1 MKRLPLLFTAAL
13 VPLDFAALLLA
24 GAAGYAIRFS
34 PLAQSL
40 REVTFAL
47 ERDVYAETLVYTSLL
62 CLAVFAVSG
71 LYSVRQQ
78 RLASELVR
86 LTLAISSTVA
96 LVLLIAFFS
105 RELFE
110 SRFIFA
116 AVWGLSVVFVSVERV
131 FVRILQRILY
141 AAGLGARRTLL
152 LGSPTSTEHFAEYF
166 QKNSRFGYRIEDSLP
181 LDAANERELIAAKE
195 RGIDTI
201 IITDESAPYT
211 DVDRVKTIAQNQ
223 QLNFLYSAAIF
234 PVSSLKPIMHQFGG
248 SAILEIPAT
257 SLDGW
262 GAIYKRGFDIIGSLL
277 LIILTLPLQLFAGFF
292 LVLERQGGIFYTQKR
307 IGRSGAHFPFVKF
320 RSMVKDAHKLRFDE
334 KFIEKHGNQR
344 EGSPLFKLENDPR
357 ITKLGK
363 FLRRTSIDELPQLYL
378 VLLGHMSL
386 VGPRPHLPEE
396 VDMYEP
402 HQRRVLTIKPGIT
415 GLAQI
420 SGRADLAFDD
430 EVRLDMHYI
439 QNWTPLMDFIILLKT
454 PLAVVFSKGAY

>member
-13 VPLDFAALLLA
+13 VPLDFVALMLA
-24 GAAGYAIRFS
+24 GATGYAIRYS

-40 REVTFAL
+40 REVTFSL

-62 CLAVFAVSG
+62 CIAVFAISG
-71 LYSVRQQ
+71 LYNVRQQ

-86 LTLAISSTVA
+86 AGLAISSTVA

-116 AVWGLSVVFVSVERV
+116 AVWILSILLVATERIL
-131 FVRILQRILY
+131 VRIVQRMLY
-141 AAGLGARRTLL
+141 AAGYGSRRVLL
-152 LGSPTSTEHFAEYF
+152 LGSPASTKHFGDYF
-166 QKNSRFGYRIEDSLP
+166 KKHARLGYRVEQMLP
-181 LDAANERELIAAKE
+181 LDAASHAEIIAAKE
-195 RGIDTI
+195 QGIDTV
-201 IITDESAPYT
+201 IITDESALYA
-211 DVDRVKTIAQNQ
+211 DVDRVKTIAQNE

-234 PVSSLKPIMHQFGG
+234 PVSSLKPVMHQFGG

-257 SLDGW
+257 PLDGW
-262 GAIYKRGFDIIGSLL
+262 GAIYKRTFDIVGSLI
-277 LIILTLPLQLFAGFF
+277 LIIFTLPIQLAVGLLLLF
-292 LVLERQGGIFYTQKR
+292 EKQGGMFYIQKR
-307 IGRSGAHFPFVKF
+307 VGRSGKHFPFVKF
-320 RSMVKDAHKLRFDE
+320 RSMVKDAHRLRFDE
-334 KFIEKHGNQR
+334 SFLKKHGNQR

-357 ITKLGK
+357 ITKLGGI
-363 FLRRTSIDELPQLYL
+363 LRRTSIDELPQFYL

-396 VDMYEP
+396 VDLYEP

-439 QNWTPLMDFIILLKT
+439 QNWTPLMDLIILLKT